1 MQDKP
6 EYTCEHHNDRVAHHS
21 EEVKKGI
28 AKRLNKIVGQ
38 VRGIAKMV
46 EQDIYC
52 DHVLNQITS
61 AQAALNGVRTLL
73 LELHIKS
80 CILDQI
86 KEGNTGV
93 IDELMKT
100 IGRMH

>member
-1 MQDKP
+1 MSDKLD
-6 EYTCEHHNDRVAHHS
+6 YTCEHHNERVAHHS

-28 AKRLNKIVGQ
+28 GKRLNKIIGQ

-61 AQAALNGVRTLL
+61 AQAALDGVRMLL

-80 CILDQI
+80 CVLDQI
-86 KEGNTGV
+86 KEGKTEV
-93 IDELMKT
+93 IGELMKT
-100 IGRMH
+100 IGRML